1 MLHAMELLPVIRDE
15 SGNSSSF
22 SIISREEGK
31 TRNHSADNASVKLRK
46 ESLQSS
52 LNSEIVPSKK
62 LLKKLKEYTI
72 YTSRFVSNSSGSG
85 NKLHAGP
92 HLQYGNKSM
101 GYKSAKDKTLT
112 YSPTGSKNSNSAIN
126 LNVSRIKPFEKVS
139 GILKNPMLTGTNSL
153 LTSTIKGGNSI
164 RTGSSHSMN
173 SMISQ
178 GEKAHQNSSKSE
190 TSFYPNSVGG
200 KTPIYSPITD
210 LILGSSIE
218 MASSIGTMG
227 SHSVDSYFRPQNKKL
242 QTNLPDAAEIQMQA
256 GSKKDLDPSAKD
268 ETENSVQNQMRRP
281 QYDGHQTNGEMH
293 AGVQTE
299 ALKAQTTRVQTEAQM
314 HSQVDQSLQKEVL
327 KNQTQ
332 AIGAQAHVPPE
343 NPSYPVQQHVPPENP
358 SHPVQQHV
366 PPENPSHPV
375 QQHAPSSQT
384 ATPVQGPN
392 PIANTQDVPTSWAS
406 GSNAAPPPV
415 QSAWMSQ
422 EQTAPTAGP
431 VARAQT
437 AATDKTFP
445 SVSSAI
451 KLENG
456 IEKTMQ
462 GSLTMPLSPIKK
474 SKNSEDTIQ
483 QPVAPRARIQIIF
496 NRLFAT
502 VQSSL
507 TKFRNFFRRNSSRLS
522 TMEDP
527 DLRMRM
533 RRTVQKIPKKAPS
546 KAQKPMAPRARIQ
559 IIFNRL
565 FATVHSSLTKFR
577 NFFRR
582 NSARFSTIE
591 DPANIYS
598 KPLSYRNVLAL
609 ALETP
614 QDPLYAKKRTRWFHP
629 SDPKSFDK
637 KPLILG
643 GLRKVALIPS
653 SNHKIET
660 DGMRV
665 ARRSISRLSDRDF
678 INA

>member
-1 MLHAMELLPVIRDE
+1 
-15 SGNSSSF
+15 
-22 SIISREEGK
+22 
-31 TRNHSADNASVKLRK
+31 
-46 ESLQSS
+46 
-52 LNSEIVPSKK
+52 
-62 LLKKLKEYTI
+62 
-72 YTSRFVSNSSGSG
+72 
-85 NKLHAGP
+85 
-92 HLQYGNKSM
+92 
-101 GYKSAKDKTLT
+101 
-112 YSPTGSKNSNSAIN
+112 
-126 LNVSRIKPFEKVS
+126 
-139 GILKNPMLTGTNSL
+139 
-153 LTSTIKGGNSI
+153 
-164 RTGSSHSMN
+164 
-173 SMISQ
+173 
-178 GEKAHQNSSKSE
+178 
-190 TSFYPNSVGG
+190 
-200 KTPIYSPITD
+200 
-210 LILGSSIE
+210 
-218 MASSIGTMG
+218 
-227 SHSVDSYFRPQNKKL
+227 
-242 QTNLPDAAEIQMQA
+242 
-256 GSKKDLDPSAKD
+256 
-268 ETENSVQNQMRRP
+268 
-281 QYDGHQTNGEMH
+281 
-293 AGVQTE
+293 
-299 ALKAQTTRVQTEAQM
+299 
-314 HSQVDQSLQKEVL
+314 
-327 KNQTQ
+327 
-332 AIGAQAHVPPE
+332 
-343 NPSYPVQQHVPPENP
+343 
-358 SHPVQQHV
+358 
-366 PPENPSHPV
+366 
-375 QQHAPSSQT
+375 
-384 ATPVQGPN
+384 VQGPN

-507 TKFRNFFRRNSSRLS
+507 TKFRNFFRRNS
-522 TMEDP
+522 
-527 DLRMRM
+527 
-533 RRTVQKIPKKAPS
+533 
-546 KAQKPMAPRARIQ
+546 
-559 IIFNRL
+559 
-565 FATVHSSLTKFR
+565 
-577 NFFRR
+577 
-582 NSARFSTIE
+582 ARFSTIE